1 MQELLNQHIKLKIS
15 TKGSANEN
23 YTLIRAFWVAEG
35 VFRFFSLRQTGGRG
49 GYTNYIIRIRYRK
62 RHMIQYI

>member
-35 VFRFFSLRQTGGRG
+35 VFRFFSLRQTGGG
-49 GYTNYIIRIRYRK
+49 GGVIQIIL
-62 RHMIQYI
+62 